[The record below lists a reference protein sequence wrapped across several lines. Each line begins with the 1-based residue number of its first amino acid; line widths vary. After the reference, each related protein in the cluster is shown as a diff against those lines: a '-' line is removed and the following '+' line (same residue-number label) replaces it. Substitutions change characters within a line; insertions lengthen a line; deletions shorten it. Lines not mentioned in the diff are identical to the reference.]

1 MTEAAEKVSA
11 AEACASIT
19 EVRALADFS
28 YDNTE
33 VGAPIASGSFL
44 SMGMVVAPCSIKSLS
59 GIVHCT
65 SQSLLTRT
73 ADVILKERRRL
84 VLLIRETPLHLGHL
98 RLLTDVTQYG
108 AVVLPL
114 SQPSITSPGRSMTSS
129 IRRSERFST
138 SSGWSTICSNA
149 GRENTI
155 PGE

>member
-11 AEACASIT
+11 AEACGSTT

-73 ADVILKERRRL
+73 A
-84 VLLIRETPLHLGHL
+84 
-98 RLLTDVTQYG
+98 
-108 AVVLPL
+108 
-114 SQPSITSPGRSMTSS
+114 M
-129 IRRSERFST
+129 
-138 SSGWSTICSNA
+138 
-149 GRENTI
+149 
-155 PGE
+155 

>member
-108 AVVLPL
+108 AVVLPPIPAFYH
-114 SQPSITSPGRSMTSS
+114 QPR
-129 IRRSERFST
+129 
-138 SSGWSTICSNA
+138 TIDDIVDQTV
-149 GRENTI
+149 GKVLDQFGLEHDLFKRWE
-155 PGE
+155 GEHDPR